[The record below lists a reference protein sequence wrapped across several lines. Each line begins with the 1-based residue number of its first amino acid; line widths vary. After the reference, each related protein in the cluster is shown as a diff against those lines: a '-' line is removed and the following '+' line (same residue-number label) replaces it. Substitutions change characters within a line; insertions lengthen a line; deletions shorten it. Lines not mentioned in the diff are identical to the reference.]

1 VKRLER
7 IDVAIVGAGPV
18 GATLAALCTGAGLAV
33 ELFDARTGPARD
45 RRTLALSHASRQ
57 LLEDACAWPD
67 ASTPITSIHIS
78 QKGGPGRT
86 VITAA
91 EQGLTA
97 LGHTVAFSALQ
108 EALDARLAKA
118 SVPVRLGESCEAIQ
132 LDAGEATVRFAS
144 GREARAR
151 LLVLADGGANAARIP
166 GIGFVQKDYGQ
177 VAVVGAVTT
186 DRAHGGRA
194 YERFTP
200 GGPVALLPVEDRYA
214 LVWTADPDEAARL
227 LALDDGAFL
236 SGLQEHFGDRAGRF
250 VSAGERAS
258 FPLRLRAVN
267 IPVALRTAIVG
278 NAAQALHPIA
288 GQGLNMGLRD
298 AATLAELLMRTPPE
312 AIGEPPMLDAYRSA
326 RRRDTSRGIAFTD
339 WLVSAFADARTLPT
353 WGRGLGL
360 AALDL
365 FPPARRILA
374 ERMMRGAPTA

>member
-33 ELFDARTGPARD
+33 ELFDARSGPAHD

-57 LLEDACAWPD
+57 LLEGACAWPH

-91 EQGLTA
+91 EQGLPA

-108 EALDARLAKA
+108 EALDARLAAA
-118 SVPVRLGESCEAIQ
+118 SVPVRLGESCEDIH
-132 LDAGEATVRFAS
+132 LDAHEASVRFAS

-166 GIGFVQKDYGQ
+166 GIGFLQKEYGQ
-177 VAVVGAVTT
+177 VALVCAVAT

-214 LVWTADPDEAARL
+214 LVWTADPDQAARL
-227 LALDDGAFL
+227 LALEDGAFL

-267 IPVALRTAIVG
+267 VPVALRTAIVG

-288 GQGLNMGLRD
+288 GQGLNLGLRD
-298 AATLAELLMRTPPE
+298 AATLADLLLRTQPE
-312 AIGEPPMLDAYRSA
+312 AIGEAHMLDAYRAA

-339 WLVSAFADARTLPT
+339 WLVSAFADARALPT

-365 FPPARRILA
+365 FPPARRMLA
-374 ERMMRGAPTA
+374 QRMIRGTPSG